1 MRRCTAAALMLTLCL
16 TLSPS
21 QAENI
26 PWTQLSVSTC
36 NVDQFLKAHPE
47 INGKGIVIAVLD
59 TGVDMGVAGLRET
72 PDGQVKVVDAQDFSG
87 QGDVEISRAKWND
100 DGDKLLRYDDDG
112 KPEYY
117 TPPAADMRP
126 EGTTLWFGLLE
137 ESAYVNSAVADVND
151 NGEYDD
157 VFGIC
162 VISKDK
168 GTDDDAVCFVDTDG
182 DRDFSDEKPL
192 KNYKLNYDT
201 FTFAREKKEEQII
214 PLTIAVNIF
223 MDELKVVLHH
233 DDGGHGTHVAGIAAG
248 YRIMGQDGFNGVAPG
263 AKVISMKLGSNT
275 LAGGSTTTGSM
286 QAAFN
291 YAAEYARDN
300 NVTVVCNLSF
310 GIGSIVEGHHHID
323 KFVDRLLLKN
333 PNLIICTS
341 AGNEGPGLSSV
352 GTPAG
357 APAVI
362 SVAALLARDT
372 ARDVPGLEI
381 PRAVLTTF
389 SSRGGEL
396 DKPDVATPGW
406 MTSTV
411 PVWNRRGDYWAGT
424 SMASPY
430 ATGLCA
436 LLAQHVRD
444 SHGVAP
450 RADWVKRALKN
461 TADPIPGFNAL
472 DYGAG
477 IPDIMKA
484 VASIDDI
491 VAKHRDDPL
500 YDFAIETE
508 SPFTSG
514 GEGPAAYW
522 RTTWF
527 PKDRE
532 QAFTISPRFV
542 PQDDMTSITGFSKR
556 LTLKSD
562 SDWCRPVQQQVYFR
576 DTQSATVDV
585 KYDGAKLT
593 KPGLYVSTIEGSED
607 GEVMLRLV
615 NTIIVP
621 HQAKAE
627 DNYVIK
633 IEDQIVEGYKVRRHF
648 VDVPAGAGAMHVTIK
663 APEEGDS
670 FASIN
675 YINRPDGRQ
684 LARGRL
690 RLDTMSDRRE
700 ASYTVS
706 EELEPGVYELA
717 ATSRPDKTSPY
728 SLEIRFDGIHI
739 EPKTLGDL
747 TASPGSTPSGKAT
760 LLNVFTEPA
769 HVTLSG
775 KIEGYRKSETKE
787 LSPDDNTA
795 ELSVAF
801 TSEIRAARI
810 RIEVSD
816 DDYAKFTDAPV
827 NVYNS
832 DGEAIAQDGLSE
844 TFVEMHVS
852 NPNPGADS
860 VGCTLE
866 IQPAFSEAK
875 SDDSAE
881 FKVKID
887 YLYKEQIEI
896 DARHGGSS
904 SLTLYPGIPVKFSW
918 SLDKM
923 PPKAPNGT
931 KTIGYIHAVE
941 RESGHEIARIDIVEE
956 K

>member
-1 MRRCTAAALMLTLCL
+1 MRRSLAIVCMFTLCL
-16 TLSPS
+16 VLSPLY
-21 QAENI
+21 AKDI

-36 NVDQFLKAHPE
+36 DVDQFQKAHPE
-47 INGKGIVIAVLD
+47 ADGKGIVIAVLD
-59 TGVDMGVAGLRET
+59 TGVDMGVAGLRTT
-72 PDGQVKVVDAQDFSG
+72 PDGEAKVIDAQDFSG
-87 QGDVEISRAKWND
+87 QGDVEITRAKWND
-100 DGDKLLRYDDDG
+100 AGDKLIHYNDDG
-112 KPEYY
+112 DPQFF
-117 TPPAADMRP
+117 TPPPAEMRP
-126 EGTTLWFGLLE
+126 DGTTLWFGMLD
-137 ESAYVNSAVADVND
+137 ESAYVNSSVSDVND
-151 NGEYDD
+151 NGQFDD

-168 GTDDDAVCFVDTDG
+168 GTDDDAICYVDTNS

-192 KNYKLNYDT
+192 KNYKLDHDT
-201 FTFAREKKEEQII
+201 FIFAREKKESQIV

-223 MDELKVVLHH
+223 MDEQKVVLHH

-248 YRIMGQDGFNGVAPG
+248 YGILGQDGFNGVAPG
-263 AKVISMKLGSNT
+263 AKVISLKLGSNT

-286 QAAFN
+286 QAAFS
-291 YAAEYARDN
+291 YAAEYAREH

-310 GIGSIVEGHHHID
+310 GIDSVVEGHHTID
-323 KFVDRLLLKN
+323 KFVDNLLVKN

-362 SVAALLARDT
+362 SVAALLAKDT

-381 PRAVLTTF
+381 PHAVLTTF

-396 DKPDVATPGW
+396 DKPDIATPGW

-444 SHGVAP
+444 THGVAP

-461 TADPIPGFNAL
+461 TAAPIPGFNAL

-477 IPDIMKA
+477 IPNIMKA
-484 VASIDDI
+484 VAAIDEI
-491 VAKHRDDPL
+491 VTKHKNDPL
-500 YDFAIETE
+500 YDFSISTE
-508 SPFTSG
+508 SPFTAG
-514 GEGPAAYW
+514 GTGPDSYW
-522 RTTWF
+522 RSTWF
-527 PKDRE
+527 PKDRD
-532 QAFTISPRFV
+532 QAFTITPRFV
-542 PQDDMTSITGFSKR
+542 PQVDMKAITGFSKR

-562 SDWCRPVQQQVYFR
+562 ADWCRPVQQQIYFR

-585 KYDGAKLT
+585 KYDAAKLT
-593 KPGLYVSTIEGSED
+593 KPGVYVATIEGSED
-607 GEVMLRLV
+607 GEVMLRLL

-621 HQAKAE
+621 LKASAA
-627 DNYVIK
+627 DDYRIK
-633 IEDQIVEGYKVRRHF
+633 IDDQVVEGYKVRRHF
-648 VDVPAGAGAMHVTIK
+648 VDVPAGATAMHVTIK
-663 APEEGDS
+663 APEKGES
-670 FASIN
+670 FASVN
-675 YINRPDGRQ
+675 YINRPNGMQ
-684 LARGRL
+684 MARGRL
-690 RLDTMSDRRE
+690 RLDTTADRRE
-700 ASYTVS
+700 SSYTVC
-706 EELEPGVYELA
+706 EGLEPGVWELA

-728 SLEIRFDGIHI
+728 SLEIRFDGVSV
-739 EPKTLGDL
+739 EPKTLSDL
-747 TASPGSTPSGKAT
+747 SASPGSTPSGKAT
-760 LLNVFTEPA
+760 MVNVFDHPTN
-769 HVTLSG
+769 VTLSG

-795 ELSVAF
+795 ELPIAF
-801 TSEIRAARI
+801 TSAIRAARI

-816 DDYAKFTDAPV
+816 DDYAKFTDGPV

-832 DGEAIAQDGLSE
+832 DGEALAQDGLVDTVLE
-844 TFVEMHVS
+844 LEVA
-852 NPNPGADS
+852 NPNAGADS
-860 VGCTLE
+860 VNCTLE
-866 IQPAFSEAK
+866 IKPAFSEVT

-881 FKVKID
+881 FKIRID
-887 YLYKEQIEI
+887 YLYKDQISVS
-896 DARHGGSS
+896 ARRGSAS
-904 SLTLYPGIPVKFSW
+904 NLTLYPGIPVKLSW

-931 KTIGYIHAVE
+931 KTMGYIHAVE
-941 RESGHEIARIDIVEE
+941 RESGNEIARIEILED